1 MGSVRVP
8 RVGTRGKHSRPLT
21 RREIKT
27 AICTHDRLAVAAP
40 PQQQTTRGVWR
51 TKLACPTCGAWAI
64 RETSAAA
71 IPAAAPASPVQA
83 EVSAASAWEDCTVEL
98 RCQERGTRVYPL
110 CRYDAIAL
118 GPAGR
123 YVAARSPSFDN
134 GIEQAERA
142 AILDAV
148 AGELRDDAWE
158 PAPPSTDRMPRF
170 RRRLDAAA
178 GTAVLT

>member
-1 MGSVRVP
+1 MPNQREKT
-8 RVGTRGKHSRPLT
+8 VGRRGKHSRPLT

-27 AICTHDRLAVAAP
+27 AICTHDRLAVAEP
-40 PQQQTTRGVWR
+40 PQQQTAGGVWR
-51 TKLACPTCGAWAI
+51 TKLACPACGAWTI
-64 RETSAAA
+64 RETPAAA
-71 IPAAAPASPVQA
+71 IPAAATASPAQ
-83 EVSAASAWEDCTVEL
+83 AWEDCTVEL
-98 RCQERGTRVYPL
+98 RCQERGTRIYPL

-158 PAPPSTDRMPRF
+158 PAPPSSDRMPRF